1 MKEEMIIFRNHV
13 TLFGY
18 IRRQNVYAV
27 RSIHG
32 VIMWTMHTTYSL
44 TLAYDMS
51 RQHGESV
58 NVSTT
63 IVVQKSDC
71 ALC

>member
-1 MKEEMIIFRNHV
+1 MKEEIIIFRNHV
-13 TLFGY
+13 TLFGFF
-18 IRRQNVYAV
+18 RRQNVYAV

-32 VIMWTMHTTYSL
+32 AIMWTVHTTFSL

-51 RQHGESV
+51 RQQGGSV
-58 NVSTT
+58 KVSKK

-71 ALC
+71 VLC